1 MTDEQSLINEAF
13 EKYLGSSFSKEARQK
28 VAEAHGE
35 EIASKARDIYE
46 EAMQAPVDW
55 RTASIDTAL
64 PVLHDLLN
72 GKYPWLSAGARKNL
86 NYAFIMAWK

>member
-1 MTDEQSLINEAF
+1 MTDEQSLINEVF

-28 VAEAHGE
+28 VAQAHGE
-35 EIASKARDIYE
+35 EIASQVKVIYE
-46 EAMQAPVDW
+46 DALHTPVDW
-55 RTASIDTAL
+55 RTASLDTAL

-72 GKYPWLSAGARKNL
+72 NKYPWLSAEARKNL